1 MTMRILVVDS
11 DVKKAQMLKQTLSET
26 FPNVLVDVEHDEQEA
41 CYLAERIEYSAVL
54 TETKGANFDGLCFAR
69 SVHERSP
76 QTRVIFVTNDP
87 SFAVPAFKTRAVGYL
102 LAPISQESIREE
114 FVDLGIF
121 GGETHK
127 LEAKTFGNFEIFCDG
142 KIMQFGRAK
151 SKELLAYLIDKNGTT
166 ATGSELIVNLWED
179 KDVDRT
185 TRSMLHNL
193 VSDIK
198 KTFLNYGIS
207 DFFETKRNAF
217 RIKTEKIVCDY
228 FDLLSG
234 KNDAVRKFKGEYM
247 SAYSW
252 AEFTIGKLEML
263 AEKHYKHA

>member
-1 MTMRILVVDS
+1 MLFSRKDRILS
-11 DVKKAQMLKQTLSET
+11 SFNRNK
-26 FPNVLVDVEHDEQEA
+26 
-41 CYLAERIEYSAVL
+41 RIDF
-54 TETKGANFDGLCFAR
+54 NGLGFAR

-87 SFAVPAFKTRAVGYL
+87 SFAVLAFKTRAVGYL
-102 LAPISQESIREE
+102 VEPISQENIREE
-114 FVDLGIF
+114 FIDLGIF
-121 GGETHK
+121 GGENHK
-127 LEAKTFGNFEIFCDG
+127 VEAKTFGNFEIFCDG
-142 KIMQFGRAK
+142 KIIQFSRAK
-151 SKELLAYLIDKNGTT
+151 SKEFLAYLIDKNGTT

-198 KTFLNYGIS
+198 KTFSSYGIL
-207 DFFETKRNAF
+207 DLLETKRNAF
-217 RIKTEKIVCDY
+217 RIKPEKIVCDY

-234 KNDAVRKFKGEYM
+234 KNDAKRKFKGEYM

-252 AEFTIGKLEML
+252 AEFTVGKLESL
-263 AEKHYKHA
+263 AGKL

>member
-1 MTMRILVVDS
+1 MTQIVC
-11 DVKKAQMLKQTLSET
+11 AA
-26 FPNVLVDVEHDEQEA
+26 FPNAVVDVENDDEEA
-41 CYLAERIEYSAVL
+41 CYLTERKEYSAVL
-54 TETKGANFDGLCFAR
+54 TETKRKDFNGLRFAR

-102 LAPISQESIREE
+102 LAPITQEKIREE
-114 FVDLGIF
+114 FVDLGLF
-121 GGETHK
+121 GGENHK
-127 LEAKTFGNFEIFCDG
+127 VEAKTFGNFEMFCDG
-142 KIMQFGRAK
+142 EIIQFGRSK

-198 KTFLNYGIS
+198 KTLQGYGVLDI
-207 DFFETKRNAF
+207 FEAKRNAF
-217 RIKTEKIVCDY
+217 RIKKEKVVCDY
-228 FDLLSG
+228 FDLLGG
-234 KNDAVRKFKGEYM
+234 KEDAARKFKGEYM

-252 AEFTIGKLEML
+252 AEFTIGKLEAL
-263 AEKHYKHA
+263 AEY

>member
-1 MTMRILVVDS
+1 MKILVVDS
-11 DVKKAQMLKQTLSET
+11 NAENSQKLKQIICAT
-26 FPNVLVDVEHDEQEA
+26 FPNALVDIENDEQEA

-54 TETKGANFDGLCFAR
+54 TETKRIDFNGLCFAR

-102 LAPISQESIREE
+102 LAPITQENLREE

-121 GGETHK
+121 GGENHK
-127 LEAKTFGNFEIFCDG
+127 VEAKTFGNFEIFCDG
-142 KIMQFGRAK
+142 KIIQFGRAK

-198 KTFLNYGIS
+198 KTLLSYGIS
-207 DFFETKRNAF
+207 DVFETKRNAF
-217 RIKTEKIVCDY
+217 RVKADKIVCDY
-228 FDLLSG
+228 FDLLKG
-234 KNDAVRKFKGEYM
+234 KSDAARKFKGEYM

-252 AEFTIGKLEML
+252 AEFTIGKLEAL
-263 AEKHYKHA
+263 ADDVLY

>member
-1 MTMRILVVDS
+1 MRVLVVDS
-11 DVKKAQMLKQTLSET
+11 DAENLQKLKEIVCAA
-26 FPNVLVDVEHDEQEA
+26 FPNALVDVENDEEEA
-41 CYLAERIEYSAVL
+41 CYLTERIEYSAVL
-54 TETKGANFDGLCFAR
+54 TETKREKFNGLSFAR

-102 LAPISQESIREE
+102 LAPISQEKICEE
-114 FVDLGIF
+114 FVDLGLF
-121 GGETHK
+121 GGENHK
-127 LEAKTFGNFEIFCDG
+127 VEAKTFGNFEMFCDG
-142 KIMQFGRAK
+142 EVIHFARAK

-198 KTFLNYGIS
+198 KTLLSYGIS
-207 DFFETKRNAF
+207 DIFETKRNAF
-217 RIKTEKIVCDY
+217 RIKTEKIVSDY
-228 FDLLSG
+228 FDLLNG
-234 KNDAVRKFKGEYM
+234 KEDAVRKFKGEYM
-247 SAYSW
+247 SAYAW
-252 AEFTIGKLEML
+252 AEFTIGRLETL
-263 AEKHYKHA
+263 VEKAF

>member
-1 MTMRILVVDS
+1 MRILVVDS
-11 DVKKAQMLKQTLSET
+11 DAENSQKLQEIVRAT
-26 FPNVLVDVEHDEQEA
+26 FPNAFIDVENDEEEA
-41 CYLAERIEYSAVL
+41 CYLTERIEYSAVL
-54 TETKGANFDGLCFAR
+54 TETKRKNFDGLSFAR

-76 QTRVIFVTNDP
+76 QTRVIFVTGDS

-102 LAPISQESIREE
+102 LAPISKEKLREE
-114 FVDLGIF
+114 FVDLGLF
-121 GGETHK
+121 GGENHK
-127 LEAKTFGNFEIFCDG
+127 VEAKTFGNFEMFCDG
-142 KIMQFGRAK
+142 EIIQFGRSK

-198 KTFLNYGIS
+198 KTLQGYGVLDI
-207 DFFETKRNAF
+207 FEAKRNAF
-217 RIKTEKIVCDY
+217 RIKKEKVVCDY

-234 KNDAVRKFKGEYM
+234 KEDAARKFKGEYM

-252 AEFTIGKLEML
+252 AEFTIGKLEAL
-263 AEKHYKHA
+263 AEY

>member
-1 MTMRILVVDS
+1 MRILVVDS
-11 DVKKAQMLKQTLSET
+11 NAENSQRLKEIICAT
-26 FPNVLVDVEHDEQEA
+26 FPNALVDVENDEQEA
-41 CYLAERIEYSAVL
+41 CYLAERVEYSAVL
-54 TETKGANFDGLCFAR
+54 TETKRIDFNGLCFAR

-102 LAPISQESIREE
+102 IAPISQDNLREE

-121 GGETHK
+121 GGENHK
-127 LEAKTFGNFEIFCDG
+127 VEAKTFGNFELFCDG
-142 KIMQFGRAK
+142 KIIQFGRAK

-198 KTFLNYGIS
+198 KTLISYGIPEL
-207 DFFETKRNAF
+207 FETKRNAF
-217 RIKTEKIVCDY
+217 RVKTEMIVCDY
-228 FDLLSG
+228 FDLLNG
-234 KNDAVRKFKGEYM
+234 KDDAARKFKGEYM

-252 AEFTIGKLEML
+252 AEFTIGKLEAL
-263 AEKHYKHA
+263 VDNVLY

>member
-1 MTMRILVVDS
+1 MRILVVDS
-11 DVKKAQMLKQTLSET
+11 DAENSQKLKQIVCAT
-26 FPNVLVDVEHDEQEA
+26 FPNALVDVENDAQEA

-54 TETKGANFDGLCFAR
+54 TETKRINFDGLCFAR
-69 SVHERSP
+69 NVHERSP

-102 LAPISQESIREE
+102 VAPISKESICEE

-121 GGETHK
+121 GGENHK
-127 LEAKTFGNFEIFCDG
+127 VEAKTFGNFEIFCDG
-142 KIMQFGRAK
+142 KIIQFGRAK

-198 KTFLNYGIS
+198 KTFLTYGIS
-207 DFFETKRNAF
+207 DIFETQRNAF

-228 FDLLSG
+228 FDLLNE
-234 KNDAVRKFKGEYM
+234 KNDAARKFKGEYM

-252 AEFTIGKLEML
+252 AEFTIGKLEAL
-263 AEKHYKHA
+263 VEKALGVK

>member
-1 MTMRILVVDS
+1 MRILIVDS
-11 DVKKAQMLKQTLSET
+11 DAKNLQKLKQLVCDS
-26 FPNVLVDVEHDEQEA
+26 FPNAMVDVENDEQEA
-41 CYLAERIEYSAVL
+41 CYLVERVEYSAVI
-54 TETKGANFDGLCFAR
+54 TEAKRKNFDGLSFAR

-76 QTRVIFVTNDP
+76 QTRVIFVTSDP

-102 LAPISQESIREE
+102 LAPISQENIREE
-114 FVDLGIF
+114 FVDLGIL
-121 GGETHK
+121 GGENHK
-127 LEAKTFGNFEIFCDG
+127 IEAKTFGNFEIFCDG
-142 KIMQFGRAK
+142 KIVQFGRAK

-198 KTFLNYGIS
+198 KTFLSYGIS
-207 DFFETKRNAF
+207 DLFETKRNAF
-217 RIKTEKIVCDY
+217 RIKSEKIVCDY

-263 AEKHYKHA
+263 AEKAL

>member
-1 MTMRILVVDS
+1 MRILIVDS
-11 DVKKAQMLKQTLSET
+11 DAENSKKLKEIVCAT
-26 FPNVLVDVEHDEQEA
+26 FSNALVEIENDEEEA
-41 CYLAERIEYSAVL
+41 CYLVERIEFSAVL
-54 TETKGANFDGLCFAR
+54 TETKRINFNGLSFAR

-102 LAPISQESIREE
+102 VSPITESDLKEE
-114 FVDLGIF
+114 FVDLGLF
-121 GGETHK
+121 GGESHK
-127 LEAKTFGNFEIFCDG
+127 IEAKTFGNFEMFCDG
-142 KIMQFGRAK
+142 EIIQFGRAK

-198 KTFLNYGIS
+198 KTLLSYGIS
-207 DFFETKRNAF
+207 ELFETKRNAF
-217 RIKTEKIVCDY
+217 RIKKERLVSDY
-228 FDLLSG
+228 FDLLDG
-234 KNDAVRKFKGEYM
+234 KEDAARKFKGEYM

-252 AEFTIGKLEML
+252 AEFTIGRLETL
-263 AEKHYKHA
+263 AENAL

>member
-1 MTMRILVVDS
+1 MRILIVDS
-11 DVKKAQMLKQTLSET
+11 DVET
-26 FPNVLVDVEHDEQEA
+26 SRKLEQIVCTVFPNAVVDLENDVEEG
-41 CYLAERIEYSAVL
+41 CYLVERKEYSAVL
-54 TETKGANFDGLCFAR
+54 TETKRIDFNGLCFAR

-102 LAPISQESIREE
+102 IAPISQDNLREE

-121 GGETHK
+121 GGENHK
-127 LEAKTFGNFEIFCDG
+127 VEAKTFGNFELFCDG
-142 KIMQFGRAK
+142 KIIQFGRAK

-198 KTFLNYGIS
+198 KTLISYGIPEL
-207 DFFETKRNAF
+207 FETKRNAF
-217 RIKTEKIVCDY
+217 RVKTEMIVCDY
-228 FDLLSG
+228 FDLLKG
-234 KNDAVRKFKGEYM
+234 KDDAARKFKGEYM

-252 AEFTIGKLEML
+252 AEFTIGKLETL
-263 AEKHYKHA
+263 VDNVLY

>member
-1 MTMRILVVDS
+1 MRILIVDS
-11 DVKKAQMLKQTLSET
+11 YAEYVKNLEKTVREAC
-26 FPNVLVDVEHDEQEA
+26 PNALVDVESDEDEA
-41 CYLAERIEYSAVL
+41 CYLVERKEYSVVL
-54 TETKGANFDGLCFAR
+54 TETKRNNFDGLRFAR
-69 SVHERSP
+69 NVHECSP

-102 LAPISQESIREE
+102 LAPLTKSDILEE

-121 GGETHK
+121 GGETHN
-127 LEAKTFGNFEIFCDG
+127 LEAKTFGNFEMFCDG
-142 KIMQFGRAK
+142 EIIQFGRAK

-198 KTFLNYGIS
+198 KTLLAYGVS
-207 DFFETKRNAF
+207 DAFETKRNAF
-217 RIKTEKIVCDY
+217 RIKKERLVCDY
-228 FDLLSG
+228 FDLLDG
-234 KNDAVRKFKGEYM
+234 KEDAARKFKGEYM
-247 SAYSW
+247 SAYAW
-252 AEFTIGKLEML
+252 AEFTIGRLETL
-263 AEKHYKHA
+263 AENIY